1 MKYDVCV
8 FGGCSLDQTF
18 FQNMDGSYDESPNS
32 IAPGGKGANQAV
44 AASRAGAKTTIITK
58 VGKDNIGETI
68 IENLKFNLVDTSNV
82 DIVEGLQNDY
92 ANIYINVKDKDN
104 DIQRVSGAIN
114 SFTVDMVEKY
124 KDVILNSKI
133 VVCQLK
139 VPKEV
144 TEELIN
150 FCYENDKILILTP
163 CRPEKLSIKEESNLD
178 LIDKI
183 SIITC
188 NRKECQTIFGTD
200 DIESCVKK
208 YPNKLIVTLGSE
220 GLMYHNGERI
230 IEMPAIETDVID
242 TTGAG
247 DTLNGNLSAFL
258 SEGLDLQHALRKA
271 MYASTMKL
279 ATKTAQQGMPY
290 RDDLEE
296 FILSKRND
304 KFEYSK
310 ELALALK
317 MVKEA
322 YYKIKY
328 NSNLKIHSKA
338 DTTLVTDA
346 DLIIE
351 KYLLGEI
358 TKQFPND
365 NFVTEEN
372 YPNNQLS
379 DRTWVIDPIDG
390 TAHFIK
396 KDGLWGIQLAFF
408 DKGSTKLSVIYLP
421 EKDELYYAAENFG
434 AYLNNNMII
443 PNEPVPANQAIIEFG
458 GSIYK
463 ETEIKRGCL
472 QNLIRSGHLAVS
484 NIMHINSSCIA
495 YTNLASGRTDALI
508 TSTVKPWDVMPGELL
523 CKECGIP
530 IKYMDENKKVKM
542 FTNNQ
547 QVIDVCF
554 PLKEQEPER

>member
-18 FQNMDGSYDESPNS
+18 FQNMDGSYDEMPNS

-44 AASRAGAKTTIITK
+44 AASRAGAKTTIITRI
-58 VGKDNIGETI
+58 GKDNIGETI
-68 IENLKFNLVDTSNV
+68 LENLKFNLVDTSNV

-92 ANIYINVKDKDN
+92 ANIYINIKDKDN

-114 SFTVDMVEKY
+114 SFTVDMIEKY
-124 KDVILNSKI
+124 KDALLNSKI
-133 VVCQLK
+133 IVCQLK

-150 FCYENDKILILTP
+150 FCHENDKILILTP
-163 CRPEKLSIKEESNLD
+163 CRPEKLSINDEKNLE

-220 GLMYHNGERI
+220 GLMYFNGERI
-230 IEMPAIETDVID
+230 IKMPAIETDVID

-279 ATKTAQQGMPY
+279 TTKTAQQGMPY

-322 YYKIKY
+322 YYKVKY

-372 YPNNQLS
+372 YPNN
-379 DRTWVIDPIDG
+379 
-390 TAHFIK
+390 
-396 KDGLWGIQLAFF
+396 
-408 DKGSTKLSVIYLP
+408 
-421 EKDELYYAAENFG
+421 E
-434 AYLNNNMII
+434 
-443 PNEPVPANQAIIEFG
+443 
-458 GSIYK
+458 
-463 ETEIKRGCL
+463 
-472 QNLIRSGHLAVS
+472 
-484 NIMHINSSCIA
+484 
-495 YTNLASGRTDALI
+495 
-508 TSTVKPWDVMPGELL
+508 
-523 CKECGIP
+523 
-530 IKYMDENKKVKM
+530 
-542 FTNNQ
+542 
-547 QVIDVCF
+547 
-554 PLKEQEPER
+554 